1 MRHLLAVTS
10 LALVAFA
17 ASGCKGRD
25 RDARSAADV
34 GAESPPEAASTTQ
47 VTSGVGPSPGAGPTP
62 GAGPSPGA
70 GPTDLPPV
78 GSPDVPAAAAE
89 RPFATADEQEE
100 DRDLS
105 TAIRQRLV
113 RDESLAAAANRIQIV
128 TRDGSVLLR
137 GMLSSEADKERVLE
151 EVKQVPGVLAV
162 EEEIE
167 VGTP

>member
-10 LALVAFA
+10 LALAAFA
-17 ASGCKGRD
+17 ASGCAD
-25 RDARSAADV
+25 RDARSAADAR
-34 GAESPPEAASTTQ
+34 AESSPEAASTTR
-47 VTSGVGPSPGAGPTP
+47 VTSGGAPTPGGGPTP
-62 GAGPSPGA
+62 GT
-70 GPTDLPPV
+70 GPTDLPPL

-137 GMLSSEADKERVLE
+137 GALSSEADKERILE